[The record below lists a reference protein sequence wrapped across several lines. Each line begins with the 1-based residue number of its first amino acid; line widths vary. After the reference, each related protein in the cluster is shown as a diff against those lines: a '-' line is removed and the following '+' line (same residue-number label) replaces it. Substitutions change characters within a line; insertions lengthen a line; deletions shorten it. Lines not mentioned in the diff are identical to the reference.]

1 MACPWG
7 PALWPAL
14 FGQALGLHGLLQE
27 AVWPALFGQAL
38 WPALFGQALWPAPGG
53 RRCGLPLGAG
63 VVACRFCVRRFC
75 RVILARVMTCCRS
88 WLSARLSFWGKALKN
103 SRR

>member
-7 PALWPAL
+7 PALWLAL

-63 VVACRFCVRRFC
+63 VVACARADDTCQFLCEKNTHARTRRH
-75 RVILARVMTCCRS
+75 ARTRIKT
-88 WLSARLSFWGKALKN
+88 L
-103 SRR
+103 